1 MTIKLKE
8 PTLSDVGTWIALRKK
23 HGITFQ
29 TLDEALIDCLE
40 TFHSAVGKL
49 RAGGHIVEVT

>member
-1 MTIKLKE
+1 MKIELKQPGLAE
-8 PTLSDVGTWIALRKK
+8 VEVWIALRKK